1 MKFYQRR
8 SVALIVLILAII
20 GSSVYGFSKRPADL
34 PEVAYHQ
41 WICDEAKLLGKE
53 TEGTIEAYNEL
64 WDEQAGA
71 VIAVAT
77 VEEINGWSFE
87 DYAADLGIKWGLGG
101 NDMLLLMVKGDHYYV
116 ALGDNIAYAM
126 TDTQQAKLKNAIEKY
141 YYDGEYD
148 KAAVS
153 FYRQADVV
161 YSQANLYA
169 DEGDDGWVP
178 GSTSV
183 SDIVV
188 HLVIVLVVLFV
199 IWSMLDRMRYSRYQR
214 RYRSGLTMGPYAPIF
229 WGRPRR
235 TVVVNNN
242 YGADRPPRPSG
253 DRRRPSGGIG
263 GGSFGASGF
272 GGGKRVSSSRP
283 SRSGAP
289 RRSSGGR
296 RSGGFG
302 KSGFGGGKR

>member
-20 GSSVYGFSKRPADL
+20 GSGVYGFSKRPADL
-34 PEVAYHQ
+34 PDVAYHQ
-41 WICDEAKLLGKE
+41 WICDEAKLLDKE

-77 VEEINGWSFE
+77 VENIDGWSFE
-87 DYAADLGIKWGLGG
+87 DYAADLGNKWGLGG

-116 ALGDNIAYAM
+116 SLGDNIAYAM

-161 YSQANLYA
+161 YSQASLYA
-169 DEGDDGWVP
+169 DEGDYGWVD

-183 SDIVV
+183 GSVV
-188 HLVIVLVVLFV
+188 MDLVIVLVVLFV
-199 IWSMLDRMRYSRYQR
+199 LWSMLDRMRYSRYQR
-214 RYRSGLTMGPYAPIF
+214 RYRSGVVTRPYYPIF

-235 TVVVNNN
+235 TVIVNNN
-242 YGADRPPRPSG
+242 HYGDTRPPRPSSN
-253 DRRRPSGGIG
+253 RRRPSGGSSG
-263 GGSFGASGF
+263 FGASGF

-283 SRSGAP
+283 SRSSAP

>member
-20 GSSVYGFSKRPADL
+20 GSSVLGFAKRPADL
-34 PEVAYHQ
+34 PDVDYGH
-41 WICDEAKLLGKE
+41 WICDEAKLLNQE
-53 TEGTIEAYNEL
+53 TEETIQAYNEL
-64 WDEQAGA
+64 WDEQTRA

-77 VEEINGWSFE
+77 VENIDGWDYE

-101 NDMLLLMVKGDHYYV
+101 NDMLLLMEKGAHYYV

-126 TDTQQAKLKNAIEKY
+126 TDTQQGKLQSAIEKF
-141 YYDGEYD
+141 YYDNELD
-148 KAAVS
+148 KAAVA

-169 DEGDDGWVP
+169 DEGDYGWVE
-178 GSTSV
+178 GSTTV

-188 HLVIVLVVLFV
+188 NLVIVLVVLFV
-199 IWSMLDRMRYSRYQR
+199 IWSVLDKMRYNRYQR
-214 RYRSGLTMGPYAPIF
+214 RYRSGVVMRPYYPIF
-229 WGRPRR
+229 WGRPHR
-235 TVVVNNN
+235 TVIVNNN
-242 YGADRPPRPSG
+242 GGYRPSRTSRTN
-253 DRRRPSGGIG
+253 RRRPSGG
-263 GGSFGASGF
+263 FGASGF
-272 GGGKRVSSSRP
+272 GGGSRVSSSRT
-283 SRSGAP
+283 SRSAP
-289 RRSSGGR
+289 RRSSGSQ